1 MQTGERILSS
11 SKRCSLCGTLP
22 LLMLLV
28 AVDGGCWADEEGR
41 PFSPPPLPPVIRS
54 TFLCEDGRDLE
65 VTFHTIDPLR
75 VVIVAGRR
83 TIELPQALSAS
94 GARYSDGVTTFWNK
108 GDQALFEWAN
118 GATHCR
124 VRH

>member
-1 MQTGERILSS
+1 
-11 SKRCSLCGTLP
+11 
-22 LLMLLV
+22 MLLV
-28 AVDGGCWADEEGR
+28 SVDGGCRADEEGR
-41 PFSPPPLPPVIRS
+41 SSNPPPLPPMIRS
-54 TFLCEDGRDLE
+54 AFLCEDGRDLV
-65 VTFHTIDPLR
+65 VTFYTADPVR

-83 TIELPQALSAS
+83 RIELPQALSAS

>member
-1 MQTGERILSS
+1 M
-11 SKRCSLCGTLP
+11 
-22 LLMLLV
+22 
-28 AVDGGCWADEEGR
+28 
-41 PFSPPPLPPVIRS
+41 IRS
-54 TFLCEDGRDLE
+54 TFLCEDGRDLV
-65 VTFHTIDPLR
+65 VTFYTADPVR